1 MSSSSIVRTASMA
14 VVLAFAVCALE
25 AQAGWNHRRGGGST
39 GSDGGSAGGSYGGSA
54 GGSYGGSAG
63 GSYGGSAGGSASDC
77 GPAGCGGRR
86 GWLSRHHGSNG
97 GSHGGSTGGSYGG
110 STGGSYGGSSG
121 GSYGGSH
128 GGSAGGVASFT
139 PDSAAKAE
147 VPKDGVLLTVQ
158 VPAEATVFVNGKQTA
173 SLGSTRVFAAKGL
186 TPGKKYEFVVKMQ
199 TTRDGKPL
207 EESKTVSL
215 VVGDRQTVALA
226 GQPAKDQPAA
236 ALAAAAAGPAKP

>member
-1 MSSSSIVRTASMA
+1 MSSFSMVRTASVA
-14 VVLAFAVCALE
+14 VVLVFAVCALE
-25 AQAGWNHRRGGGST
+25 TQAGWNHRRGGGSA
-39 GSDGGSAGGSYGGSA
+39 GSDGGSTGGSA
-54 GGSYGGSAG
+54 GGSAG

-77 GPAGCGGRR
+77 GPGGCGGRR
-86 GWLSRHHGSNG
+86 GWLGRHHGSNG
-97 GSHGGSTGGSYGG
+97 GSQGGSTGGSAGGSYGG
-110 STGGSYGGSSG
+110 STGGSYGGSAG
-121 GSYGGSH
+121 GSYGGSA

-158 VPAEATVFVNGKQTA
+158 VPAEATVLVNGKQTS

-226 GQPAKDQPAA
+226 GQPAKDQPKA
-236 ALAAAAAGPAKP
+236 ALAAAAVGSAKP

>member
-1 MSSSSIVRTASMA
+1 MRSNSFMKAASVAAFLVLTA
-14 VVLAFAVCALE
+14 CALE
-25 AQAGWNHRRGGGST
+25 AQAGWNHRRGGGSA
-39 GSDGGSAGGSYGGSA
+39 GSDGGST

-77 GPAGCGGRR
+77 GPGGCGGRR
-86 GWLSRHHGSNG
+86 GWLGRHHGSAG
-97 GSHGGSTGGSYGG
+97 GSNGGSTGGSFGG
-110 STGGSYGGSSG
+110 SNGGSYGGSAG
-121 GSYGGSH
+121 GSYGGSA

-147 VPKDGVLLTVQ
+147 VPKDGVLITVQ

-173 SLGSTRVFAAKGL
+173 SLGSTRVFVAKGL
-186 TPGKKYEFVVKMQ
+186 TAGKKYDFVVKMQ
-199 TTRDGKPL
+199 SSRDGKPL

-236 ALAAAAAGPAKP
+236 ALATPAAGPAKP